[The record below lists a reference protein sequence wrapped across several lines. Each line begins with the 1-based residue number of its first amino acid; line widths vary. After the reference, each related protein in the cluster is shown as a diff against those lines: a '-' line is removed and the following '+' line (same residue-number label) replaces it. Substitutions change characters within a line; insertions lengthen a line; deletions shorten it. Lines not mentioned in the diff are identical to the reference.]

1 MKLKF
6 KEMDQQ
12 KRLDLILCAGALLL
26 LILALVFPKE
36 GILSRILAVVSFL
49 ASLAALRR
57 ELEKAFRA
65 RDFRSGLLLL
75 VIAGVISICV
85 GKAIAAAA
93 ALLLWRVGFL
103 LLDWFRSRVLG
114 LLQTRKGLSPF
125 SSELPEAAE
134 EPVLT
139 QRAEKLLNG
148 YFTYL
153 AILLAALIAVFV
165 SLAGSA
171 GIAAALYR
179 AAVVLSLG
187 GTFSLFTS
195 FPLSDYAAI
204 LRAGES
210 GVLFRRDSLTRLLS
224 LQLAAVETP
233 VPKRIG
239 SAMVYPSRADAVGPE
254 LMMRLAIAACENTG
268 LPAEEK
274 LVSIVQTS
282 FDEGE
287 VKRQILPGYGVVAR
301 VRELT
306 ILAGSAEFMRKAG
319 LKVVPFS
326 SREDVLHLGVN
337 GRYAGCIDFSES
349 EVPEG
354 ALDEALSAAGFFR
367 FRDRKEAEEKRLP
380 GEELLIAST
389 AALLPEG
396 KPEDLSAGCGI
407 ASTEAQVSLERCGAA
422 GVLAMLEQLTSARL
436 GRKGAILVSVI
447 IKAVLLL
454 LTIFGVCPLWLA
466 VLAELAVVAFS
477 ELYAVNLLDFTG
489 KY

>member
-1 MKLKF
+1 MKLKL
-6 KEMDQQ
+6 KEMDKQ
-12 KRLDLILCAGALLL
+12 KRLDLILCAGALAL

-36 GILSRILAVVSFL
+36 GALSRILAVVSFL
-49 ASLAALRR
+49 ASLAALRGD
-57 ELEKAFRA
+57 LVKAFRT

-75 VIAGVISICV
+75 VIAGIISICV
-85 GKAIAAAA
+85 GRAVAAAA
-93 ALLLWRVGFL
+93 ALLIWRAGSL
-103 LLDWFRSRVLG
+103 LLELFRARILA
-114 LLQTRKGLSPF
+114 LLRTRKGLSPF
-125 SSELPEAAE
+125 ASELPEAAE

-139 QRAEKLLNG
+139 RRSEKLLNG

-153 AILLAALIAVFV
+153 AILLAALIAILV
-165 SLAGSA
+165 SLVGSA

-179 AAVVLSLG
+179 AAVVLALG
-187 GTFSLFTS
+187 GTFSIFVS
-195 FPLSDYAAI
+195 FPLSDHAAI

-210 GVLFRRDSLTRLLS
+210 GVLFRRDSLSRLLG
-224 LQLAAVETP
+224 LRLAAVETP

-239 SAMVYPSRADAVGPE
+239 SAMVYPAMADAVGPE
-254 LMMRLAIAACENTG
+254 LMMRLAIAACEDTG
-268 LPAEEK
+268 LPTEEK

-287 VKRQILPGYGVVAR
+287 VQRQILPGFGVVAR

-306 ILAGSAEFMRKAG
+306 ILAGSAEFMQKSG
-319 LKVVPFS
+319 LKVIPFPA
-326 SREDVLHLGVN
+326 REDVLHLGVN

-349 EVPEG
+349 EAPEG
-354 ALDEALSAAGFFR
+354 ELDEALSAAGFFR

-380 GEELLIAST
+380 GEEVLMVLP
-389 AALLPEG
+389 AAMLPEE
-396 KPEDLSAGCGI
+396 KPEDLTAGCGI
-407 ASTEAQVSLERCGAA
+407 ASAKAQISLERCGQA

-454 LTIFGVCPLWLA
+454 LTVFGVCPLWLA

-477 ELYAVNLLDFTG
+477 ELNAVNLLDFTG